1 MKRLVLVIMV
11 ALLCSCN
18 GKMRQQNTSPMTGKK
33 DIKLADRLMTPEV
46 LWAFGRIGNVEVSPD
61 GKQIAYTVTRYD
73 VEQNSSNSE
82 LHIMDSDGGNGKQLT
97 DSPEKEGAVKW
108 RPDGR
113 YIGFVRKGK
122 LFEIKPDGTGE
133 RAVAIPEDRQIN
145 EFSYSPDGKKLLLA
159 IDTPVTKVLGKDVYE
174 DLPKANAYIAEDLMY
189 RHWDTWKDGS
199 FTHLYVAGY
208 DDGTVRS
215 MEDINRDE
223 PWDTPTKPFDDIG
236 ETSWSPDGRI
246 LAYSSKKLAGKEYAE
261 STNSNIYL
269 YNTESGETELLTAG
283 MHGYDKSPSFSP
295 DGSKLLWL
303 SMERAGYEADK
314 SRIFVYNFAAR
325 TKTDYSREFDS
336 NPSDIVW
343 SKDGKSLYFTAC
355 FDETFRVFR
364 MTFSEDAASGV
375 FRQIS
380 KDGFF
385 DYQHIR
391 ETAGGFV
398 VNKSQLTRP
407 SEICTFDAQSGE
419 STEISFV
426 NRDILSQLDLPEM
439 ELHRVKTTD
448 GKEMPM
454 WVILPPNMDKS
465 KKYPCIM
472 MCTGGPQGEVSQSFS
487 YRWNYALMASRGYVV
502 IYPARRGVSGYGQEW
517 SDAVSRDHG
526 GQPERDLL
534 SAADYIASM
543 PWTDETR
550 MGAVGASY
558 GGYSIFWLAG
568 NHNRRFKAFIAHC
581 GIFDMK
587 AMYTTT
593 EEMFFENWET
603 GPFWEKANE
612 KVYEQSPVNFI
623 KNWDTPIL
631 VFHGEHDYRVPYT
644 QGLAAFNS
652 ARMMNIPAKLVVFPE
667 ETHWILRPQN
677 AILWQRE
684 FFAWMDKW
692 LKY

>member
-1 MKRLVLVIMV
+1 MMV
-11 ALLCSCN
+11 MMTFICACTE
-18 GKMRQQNTSPMTGKK
+18 KAEQQNISPAIGKK
-33 DIKLADRLMTPEV
+33 NIKLTSKLMTPEV
-46 LWAFGRIGNVEVSPD
+46 LWSFGRIGSADVSPD
-61 GKQIAYTVTRYD
+61 GKQIAYTVTWYD
-73 VEQNSSNSE
+73 VEQNASNSE
-82 LHIMDSDGGNGKQLT
+82 IYIMDVDGENKKQLT
-97 DSPEKEGAVKW
+97 NSPEKEGAIKW
-108 RPDGR
+108 RPDGM

-133 RAVAIPEDRQIN
+133 REIVIPGEKQVN
-145 EFSYSPDGKKLLLA
+145 EFDYSPDGKKLLLA
-159 IDTPVTKVLGKDVYE
+159 IDAQVTKVLGKDVYE

-199 FTHLYVAGY
+199 FTHLYIADY
-208 DDGTVRS
+208 NDGTVS
-215 MEDINRDE
+215 SPEDLNLNE
-223 PWDTPTKPFDDIG
+223 PWDTPTKPFDDIS
-236 ETSWSPDGRI
+236 ETSWSPDSRI
-246 LAYSSKKLAGKEYAE
+246 LAYSGKKLTGKEYAE

-269 YNTESGETELLTAG
+269 YNTESKKTEILTEG
-283 MHGYDKSPSFSP
+283 MYGYDKSPSFSP

-303 SMERAGYEADK
+303 SMERAGFEADK
-314 SRIFVYNFAAR
+314 SRILIYDFAKK
-325 TKTDYSREFDS
+325 TKTDYSKNFDS

-355 FDETFRVFR
+355 FDETFRIFQ
-364 MTFSEDAASGV
+364 MTFPEGEIK
-375 FRQIS
+375 QIS

-391 ETAGGFV
+391 ETADGFV
-398 VNKSQLTRP
+398 VKRSQIIRP
-407 SEICTFDAQSGE
+407 TEIFKFDAKSGE
-419 STEISFV
+419 SAEISFV
-426 NRDILSQLDLPEM
+426 NRDILEQLDLPKM

-448 GKEMPM
+448 NKSMPM
-454 WVILPPNMDKS
+454 WVILPPDIDKS
-465 KKYPCIM
+465 KKYPCIE
-472 MCTGGPQGEVSQSFS
+472 MCTGGPQGEISQSYS

-502 IYPARRGVSGYGQEW
+502 IYPARRGVNGNGQEW
-517 SDAVSRDHG
+517 SYAVSRDHG

-534 SAADYIASM
+534 SAADYIASQ
-543 PWTDETR
+543 PWIDENR
-550 MGAVGASY
+550 IGAVGASY

-568 NHNRRFKAFIAHC
+568 NHNKRFKAFIAHC
-581 GIFDMK
+581 GIFDMR

-593 EEMFFENWET
+593 EEMFFENWEN
-603 GPFWEKANE
+603 GPFWDKNNE
-612 KVYEQSPVNFI
+612 KIYEQSPVNYI

-667 ETHWILRPQN
+667 ETHWVLRPQN